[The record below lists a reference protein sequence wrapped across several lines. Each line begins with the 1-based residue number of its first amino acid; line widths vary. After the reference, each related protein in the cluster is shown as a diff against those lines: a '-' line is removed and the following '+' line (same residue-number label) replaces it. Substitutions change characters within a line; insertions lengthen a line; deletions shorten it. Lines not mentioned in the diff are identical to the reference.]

1 MGEAAA
7 RGFTGRVSG
16 SGRRHPTGRQ
26 GPFAKALYAEGLSHH
41 DVAAIRSVWAVPGF
55 VLVAVLSAR
64 STATRAARRPSI
76 PQLIAAA
83 AAGVWCYYLGALANF
98 YALTLIQ
105 ANVERALLFSYPA
118 IVVVLAALGARALP
132 SASTTLALITTSAG
146 VFLVT
151 GAADAR
157 LSASQWQGVFWVMFC
172 SITIATYFLASA
184 ARALNDLSR
193 LHPDRHDRCGL
204 RVLYSPRFAGRLVC
218 L

>member
-7 RGFTGRVSG
+7 RSALLGAFLVLVAAVLLAAKGL
-16 SGRRHPTGRQ
+16 
-26 GPFAKALYAEGLSHH
+26 FAKALYAQGLSHH

-132 SASTTLALITTSAG
+132 SASTTLARPLSSRSFPTRTS
-146 VFLVT
+146 
-151 GAADAR
+151 R
-157 LSASQWQGVFWVMFC
+157 RS
-172 SITIATYFLASA
+172 
-184 ARALNDLSR
+184 SR
-193 LHPDRHDRCGL
+193 L
-204 RVLYSPRFAGRLVC
+204 RVSTSNLW
-218 L
+218 

>member
-1 MGEAAA
+1 MKCWPNLQPTAANGRAAA
-7 RGFTGRVSG
+7 QPLLGAFLVLVAAILLAAKGL
-16 SGRRHPTGRQ
+16 
-26 GPFAKALYAEGLSHH
+26 FAKALYAEGLSHH

-118 IVVVLAALGARALP
+118 IVVVLAALGRALP

-151 GAADAR
+151 GAAGTPVSIPMA
-157 LSASQWQGVFWVMFC
+157 GVFWVMFC

-184 ARALNDLSR
+184 A
-193 LHPDRHDRCGL
+193 
-204 RVLYSPRFAGRLVC
+204 
-218 L
+218 